1 MAARVLDQTADDQ
14 LQAARHLLSDLRAEL
29 AAVPATP
36 DDAAT
41 LGTALVQLDELFLLV
56 VVGEFNAGKSAFIN
70 ALVGQR
76 ILEEGVTPTTAQI
89 HVVRYGKTSGTDVS
103 ASGLRTVTAPVEF
116 LKDILIVDTPGTNAI
131 LREHERLTS
140 EFVPRADFVLFVTS
154 ADRPYTETERAFID
168 AIREWGKKIVIVI
181 NKVDIFDRPDDLE
194 KVMAFVGD
202 AAQRSLSV
210 RPPIFPVS
218 ARLADRAKHGEPSV
232 WEASGFAALERYLH
246 DSLDE
251 RGRFRLKLT
260 SPLGVG
266 DVLARRYL
274 SVADERLG
282 VLASDVSALDDIERQ
297 LAEYRADLAS
307 GFELRMRAVEQV
319 LVRMES
325 RGHQYFDDTLRL
337 GRVFDLVNRARVQRE
352 FEDKVVAD
360 APQEIERRVS
370 ELIDWLVDQDYRQW
384 QAVSS
389 RLADRQREHGDRI
402 LTHPEVG
409 SFNQDR
415 TRLLQ
420 SVGREAQRVVDGYDR
435 RHESQQIAD
444 GARTAVA
451 ATAAVGAGAVGLGA
465 LVSLAATTAAAD
477 VTGLLMASVMAVVGF
492 LIIPARRRQAR
503 IAIRERVSTLI
514 AELGSALGNEFHKAQ
529 ERSGQRFADAIGP
542 YARFVRGE
550 RSRWEGHRA
559 SLSGLRSRIA
569 ELTATVEQA
578 LGPRR

>member
-1 MAARVLDQTADDQ
+1 LASRVLDQAAEDQ
-14 LQAARHLLSDLRAEL
+14 LRTARRLLSDLRTEL
-29 AAVPATP
+29 AAVPATA

-41 LGTALVQLDELFLLV
+41 LANALGQLDELFLLV

-70 ALVGQR
+70 ALLGERV
-76 ILEEGVTPTTAQI
+76 LEEGVTPTTSHI
-89 HVVRYGKTSGTDVS
+89 HVVSYGEKSVIEVSPSGF
-103 ASGLRTVTAPVEF
+103 RRVTAPVDF
-116 LKDILIVDTPGTNAI
+116 LRDIRIVDTPGTNAI
-131 LREHERLTS
+131 LREHERVTS
-140 EFVPRADFVLFVTS
+140 DFVPRADFVLFVTS
-154 ADRPYTETERAFID
+154 ADRPFTETERAFID

-194 KVMAFVGD
+194 KVVTFVGD
-202 AAQRSLSV
+202 AAQRSLSL

-218 ARLADRAKHGEPSV
+218 ARLADRAKHGEPGL
-232 WEASGFAALERYLH
+232 WEASRFEALERYLH

-251 RGRFRLKLT
+251 RGRFRLKLE

-266 DVLARRYL
+266 DLLARRYL
-274 SVADERLG
+274 GVADERLA
-282 VLASDVSALDDIERQ
+282 VLASDVGALDDIERQ
-297 LAEYRADLAS
+297 LVEYRADLAN

-319 LVRMES
+319 LVGMES

-352 FEDKVVAD
+352 FEEKVVAD

-370 ELIDWLVDQDYRQW
+370 QLIDWLVDQDYRQW

-402 LTHPEVG
+402 LAHPDIG
-409 SFNQDR
+409 SFSEDR

-435 RHESQQIAD
+435 RHESEQIAD
-444 GARTAVA
+444 SARTAVA

-477 VTGLLMASVMAVVGF
+477 VTGLLMASVMAALGF
-492 LIIPARRRQAR
+492 LIIPARRRKAR
-503 IAIRERVSTLI
+503 TAIRERVSTLI
-514 AELGSALGNEFHKAQ
+514 ADLGNALSGEFRKAQ
-529 ERSGQRFADAIGP
+529 ERSGQRFADAVGP

-550 RSRWEGHRA
+550 RSRWEG
-559 SLSGLRSRIA
+559 LRTNLTALRGRIA
-569 ELTATVEQA
+569 ELMAQV
-578 LGPRR
+578 G

>member
-1 MAARVLDQTADDQ
+1 MSR
-14 LQAARHLLSDLRAEL
+14 
-29 AAVPATP
+29 
-36 DDAAT
+36 
-41 LGTALVQLDELFLLV
+41 
-56 VVGEFNAGKSAFIN
+56 
-70 ALVGQR
+70 
-76 ILEEGVTPTTAQI
+76 
-89 HVVRYGKTSGTDVS
+89 TDVS

-181 NKVDIFDRPDDLE
+181 NKVDIFERPDDVE
-194 KVMAFVGD
+194 TVIAFVGD
-202 AAQRSLSV
+202 AAQQSLSV
-210 RPPIFPVS
+210 RPPIFAVS
-218 ARLADRAKHGEPSV
+218 ARLADRAKHGEPSG
-232 WEASGFAALERYLH
+232 WEASGFTALERYLH

-274 SVADERLG
+274 SVTDERLG

-297 LAEYRADLAS
+297 LAESRANLAS
-307 GFELRMRAVEQV
+307 GFELRMRAVEQI
-319 LVRMES
+319 LVRS
-325 RGHQYFDDTLRL
+325 NRPGTVFDDTWRL
-337 GRVFDLVNRARVQRE
+337 GRDFDLVDRGRVQRE
-352 FEDKVVAD
+352 FEEKVVAD
-360 APQEIERRVS
+360 APQEIERRVP

-435 RHESQQIAD
+435 RLESQQIAD
-444 GARTAVA
+444 SARTAVA

-492 LIIPARRRQAR
+492 PIIPARRRKAR
-503 IAIRERVSTLI
+503 TAIRERVSTLI
-514 AELGSALGNEFHKAQ
+514 AELGSALGGEFRKAQ
-529 ERSGQRFADAIGP
+529 ERSAQRFGDAIGP
-542 YARFVRGE
+542 SARFVRGE
-550 RSRWEGHRA
+550 RTRWEGHRTN
-559 SLSGLRSRIA
+559 LSGLRGRIA
-569 ELTATVEQA
+569 GLTSAV
-578 LGPRR
+578 G